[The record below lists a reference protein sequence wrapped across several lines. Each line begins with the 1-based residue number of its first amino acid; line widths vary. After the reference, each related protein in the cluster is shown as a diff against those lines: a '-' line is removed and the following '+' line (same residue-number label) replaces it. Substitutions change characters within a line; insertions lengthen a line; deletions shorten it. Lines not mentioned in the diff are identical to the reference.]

1 MANAPTTIAD
11 MFAAE
16 EKVTVKYSEF
26 YRIIENACSQAA
38 ALMYIKNA
46 VMAGVPNED
55 IQSMLD
61 GQKHWD
67 DLDISNRVQLR
78 KPIDGTLEETEDD
91 NGES

>member
-38 ALMYIKNA
+38 ALTYIKNA
-46 VMAGVPNED
+46 VMAGVPNEY

-61 GQKHWD
+61 GQKHWEEN
-67 DLDISNRVQLR
+67 DILGIMHNG
-78 KPIDGTLEETEDD
+78 KPIYGTLEETEED
-91 NGES
+91 NGNS

>member
-26 YRIIENACSQAA
+26 YRIIENACSQTA

-46 VMAGVPNED
+46 VMAGVPNEY
-55 IQSMLD
+55 IRSMLD

-67 DLDISNRVQLR
+67 DLDISNIMTLG
-78 KPIDGTLEETEDD
+78 KPIYGTLDETEDD